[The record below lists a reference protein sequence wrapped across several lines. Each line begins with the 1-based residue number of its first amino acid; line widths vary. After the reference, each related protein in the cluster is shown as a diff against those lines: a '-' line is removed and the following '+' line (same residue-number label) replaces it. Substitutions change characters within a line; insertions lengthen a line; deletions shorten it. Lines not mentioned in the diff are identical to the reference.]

1 MGNEDAVRDSR
12 LIWGGFATL
21 ISFLLGS
28 TMWSATHPDDGSAR
42 LVFIASVA
50 FGLVAAYGLT
60 RPVLLHLRG
69 RAVWM
74 LTLTVL
80 WVVLAVLEPTANYMV
95 VALFALYLYR
105 LPLWWGVAATLVVMP
120 IAAGLGLLAVGGA
133 EHRGGHRPGDGRF
146 RRHGSGGHR
155 RGGLHGQRGP
165 AGAHR

>member
-1 MGNEDAVRDSR
+1 
-12 LIWGGFATL
+12 
-21 ISFLLGS
+21 
-28 TMWSATHPDDGSAR
+28 MWSATHPDDGSAR
-42 LVFIASVA
+42 LVFIASLA

-105 LPLWWGVAATLVVMP
+105 LPLLWGVAATLVVMP
-120 IAAGLGLLAVGGA
+120 IAAGLGLLAVGGRA
-133 EHRGGHRPGDGRF
+133 SGRSSA
-146 RRHGSGGHR
+146 R
-155 RGGLHGQRGP
+155 
-165 AGAHR
+165 

>member
-1 MGNEDAVRDSR
+1 
-12 LIWGGFATL
+12 
-21 ISFLLGS
+21 
-28 TMWSATHPDDGSAR
+28 MWSATHPDDGSAR
-42 LVFIASVA
+42 LVFIASLA

-120 IAAGLGLLAVGGA
+120 IAAGLGLLAVGG
-133 EHRGGHRPGDGRF
+133 GRA
-146 RRHGSGGHR
+146 SGR
-155 RGGLHGQRGP
+155 SSAR
-165 AGAHR
+165 

>member
-12 LIWGGFATL
+12 LIRAGFATL

-42 LVFIASVA
+42 LVFIASLA
-50 FGLVAAYGLT
+50 LGLVAAYGLT

-95 VALFALYLYR
+95 VALLALYLYR
-105 LPLWWGVAATLVVMP
+105 LPLLWGVAATLVVIP
-120 IAAGLGLLAVGGA
+120 SPRVWGCS
-133 EHRGGHRPGDGRF
+133 P
-146 RRHGSGGHR
+146 SGGR
-155 RGGLHGQRGP
+155 ASGRSSAR
-165 AGAHR
+165 

>member
-1 MGNEDAVRDSR
+1 M
-12 LIWGGFATL
+12 L
-21 ISFLLGS
+21 ISVLLGS
-28 TMWSATHPDDGSAR
+28 TMWSVTHPDDGSAR
-42 LVFIASVA
+42 LVFIASLA

-95 VALFALYLYR
+95 VALCALYLYR
-105 LPLWWGVAATLVVMP
+105 LPLWWGVAATLVVIP
-120 IAAGLGLLAVGGA
+120 SPRVWGCSPSGA
-133 EHRGGHRPGDGRF
+133 KHRGGHRPGDGRF